1 MFGDFAAVDTVVL
14 PDTEYV
20 VAQDIAK
27 KFDYTT
33 TEVHRIVPEMIV
45 SPSKTPRIY
54 YFEDVVFRDKRQ
66 MKYSQLPIYT
76 KELMQSMELEGQCAL
91 VIDGTGV
98 GEAVY
103 DLYDDAGLDPLKII
117 FGSGNSPSVQTDRA
131 GFASTS
137 KFGKVSGIV
146 VPKAD
151 LVGALQVYVQQGRL
165 RQVAG
170 LPFAEESRRQFQNFV
185 GKINEKDK
193 YIKYGNL
200 DDEIHDDMVVTSAM
214 ACWFTQHMKKMLSV
228 RPASPKLQR
237 QTYNINP
244 FKEDEKAW
252 R

>member
-1 MFGDFAAVDTVVL
+1 MFGDFATVDTVVL

-20 VAQDIAK
+20 VVQDLAK

-33 TEVHRIVPEMIV
+33 TEIHRITPELLV
-45 SPSKTPRIY
+45 SPSRTSRVY

-66 MKYSQLPIYT
+66 MKYSQLPVYT

-117 FGSGNSPSVQTDRA
+117 FGSGNSPTIQADRNSFSV
-131 GFASTS
+131 TS

-165 RQVAG
+165 RQVEG

-185 GKINEKDK
+185 GRINEKDK
-193 YIKYGNL
+193 YVKYGNL
-200 DDEIHDDMVVTSAM
+200 DDEIHDDMVVTAAM
-214 ACWFTQHMKKMLSV
+214 ACWYTQHTRKLLSV
-228 RPASPKLQR
+228 RPTTHKGQR
-237 QTYNINP
+237 QTYNTNP